1 MMLYHRLFRSASCMP
16 TSRSYPRHLVTFREK
31 IHLPPF
37 FESFFLSCF
46 FITSSIFF
54 VWVISQVIARSL
66 PGHCPVIARSLPG
79 HCPVIA
85 RSLPS
90 HCLGHYISH
99 SNYLISLSYLMQTF
113 STNSF
118 WLFALRFWV
127 KERIQIK
134 SAKELLIRDM
144 GFKFDEIFFGIH

>member
-16 TSRSYPRHLVTFREK
+16 TSRSYPIHLVKFRGK

-54 VWVISQVIARSL
+54 VWVISQVIA
-66 PGHCPVIARSLPG
+66 GSLPG

-90 HCLGHYISH
+90 HCLGHCISY
-99 SNYLISLSYLMQTF
+99 SNYLVSLSYLMQTF